1 MVNGMTS
8 KDTLHYLD
16 KRSIMKRV
24 IAICSVLLIGCYN
37 QTPAKI
43 IKNPSMWGVPIIVDT
58 QWDGKYPVRQ
68 WELPV
73 KFGEEFVDI
82 QNRVWWI
89 EENPQDSN
97 SVIIKVDVLK

>member
-1 MVNGMTS
+1 
-8 KDTLHYLD
+8 
-16 KRSIMKRV
+16 MKK
-24 IAICSVLLIGCYN
+24 LLIVCSILFSGCYN

-58 QWDGKYPVRQ
+58 QWDGEYPVRE
-68 WELPV
+68 WVLPV
-73 KFGEEFVDI
+73 KFNEEFVDI

-89 EENPQDSN
+89 EKNPKDSN

>member
-1 MVNGMTS
+1 
-8 KDTLHYLD
+8 
-16 KRSIMKRV
+16 MKKV

-43 IKNPSMWGVPIIVDT
+43 IKNPSMWGVPIVVDT
-58 QWDGKYPVRQ
+58 QWDGEYPVRQ